1 MKYSN
6 LLQTALKN
14 LDGLMIDP
22 NVISVNNIL
31 KERNY
36 GDRFL
41 VVDGEEGVRNKK
53 RPPELTCNL
62 LENGSGERI

>member
-1 MKYSN
+1 MPNKNSSSDECSVKYSN

-22 NVISVNNIL
+22 NGISVNNIL

-36 GDRFL
+36 GDLFL
-41 VVDGEEGVRNKK
+41 VVHGEEGV
-53 RPPELTCNL
+53 
-62 LENGSGERI
+62 